1 MAGGMDLAG
10 KLTTLGLAE
19 VFQNIAFSHHTG
31 TLTLKLNDKK
41 AWVAFE
47 NGRVRATKL
56 EGKELDYVD
65 VARRYELASD
75 EVLEQAAGSNR
86 RRTLKAYLLGCGA
99 LDEAR
104 YDAAIGDAA
113 FEQILP
119 LFGWRAA
126 SFQFEDGQIRERH
139 FDKEQLGCAIDLD
152 PMAIAM
158 EAARRHDEWET
169 IQEYVPTEKEVLV
182 HTGVRPD
189 MDLPAGTERL
199 LPLFDGTRNLAAVM
213 AESRLKEFNLFKAV
227 AGLVEMGVLVPATAD
242 RVRELAT
249 QARTAG
255 KITLAAQRLEVALKL
270 DPTDLA
276 TRGELVLLHERAG
289 RLYDAARELV
299 KTADMQIERGD
310 LDGALE
316 SFERATVLAPQDLDI
331 LERILSLHE
340 QRGDQVRA
348 LRIGRR
354 LAEALVQ
361 QKMYEDALPLYERL
375 LKSNEG
381 NAALQEALAKVRLAL
396 KEPKKAAGH
405 LLAVADAAYERSDFR
420 NARRA
425 YKQVLE
431 VDEKN
436 AKAKERLQDIESGE
450 AQARHERRR
459 RWVRILVYGLIA
471 AALVYVGLREWYA
484 QDALNMVHNATVA
497 QLARDNTERVRADAL
512 KRYTEIARDYPFTHT
527 ASLASD
533 TVHAMLLAEIARID
547 VWLGQATNA
556 ANTAEIGMTLGRA
569 EDQLRR
575 LDAISY
581 DGETKNV
588 WDESRDRLRSRIA
601 KLLER

>member
-1 MAGGMDLAG
+1 MDLAG

-19 VFQNIAFSHHTG
+19 VFQNLAFSHHTG
-31 TLTLKLNDKK
+31 TLTLKLNDKR
-41 AWVAFE
+41 AFVAFE
-47 NGRVRATKL
+47 NGRIRASKV
-56 EGKELDYVD
+56 EGKEIDYVD
-65 VARRYELASD
+65 LARRWELAAD
-75 EVLEQAAGSNR
+75 DVLQKAAGTNR

-104 YDAAIGDAA
+104 FDAAVGDAA
-113 FEQILP
+113 SEQLLP
-119 LFGWRAA
+119 LFGWKAA
-126 SFQFEDGQIRERH
+126 SFQFEEGNLKERL
-139 FDKEQLGCAIDLD
+139 FDKEQLGAAIDLD
-152 PMAIAM
+152 PMAVAM

-189 MDLPAGTERL
+189 MELPAGTERL
-199 LPLFDGTRNLAAVM
+199 LPLFDGTRHLGAVM

-242 RVRELAT
+242 RVRELAA

-276 TRGELVLLHERAG
+276 TRTELVLLHERAG

-310 LDGALE
+310 LEGALE
-316 SFERATVLAPQDLDI
+316 SFERASVLAPQDLDI
-331 LERILSLHE
+331 LERILGLHE
-340 QRGDQVRA
+340 QRGDQARA
-348 LRIGRR
+348 LKVGRR

-381 NAALQEALAKVRLAL
+381 NTALQEAIAAVRLAL
-396 KEPKKAAGH
+396 NEPKKAAAH
-405 LLAVADAAYERSDFR
+405 LLAVADAAYERDDFR
-420 NARRA
+420 AARRA
-425 YKQVLE
+425 YKQVL
-431 VDEKN
+431 VADEKN

-450 AQARHERRR
+450 AQARLDRRR
-459 RWVRILVYGLIA
+459 RWKRLAAYSLVA
-471 AALVYVGLREWYA
+471 AAVVYVGVREWLA
-484 QDALNMVHNATVA
+484 QDVLNRAHNVTVA
-497 QLARDNTERVRADAL
+497 AFSRDNTDTARAEAL
-512 KRYTEIARDYPFTHT
+512 KRYIDVAQAYPFTHT
-527 ASLASD
+527 AKLSRDAVHSL
-533 TVHAMLLAEIARID
+533 VLAEIARID
-547 VWLGQATNA
+547 GWLGQATDA
-556 ANTAEIGMTLGRA
+556 RTTAEIEATLGRA
-569 EDQLRR
+569 ESHLRR
-575 LDAISY
+575 LDEIGY
-581 DGETKNV
+581 EGETLEA